1 MHFIYTLVYDHAAAA
16 AAALCIDKIYYK
28 NGGSISY
35 NVNPLVLILA
45 LVSDPGES

>member
-16 AAALCIDKIYYK
+16 ALCIDKIYYK
-28 NGGSISY
+28 NEGSISY